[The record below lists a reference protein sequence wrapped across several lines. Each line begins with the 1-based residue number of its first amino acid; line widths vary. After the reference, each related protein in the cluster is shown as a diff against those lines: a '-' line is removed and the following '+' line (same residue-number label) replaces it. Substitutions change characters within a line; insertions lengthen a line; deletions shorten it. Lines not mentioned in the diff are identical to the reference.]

1 MDRSFF
7 TLNISDDILQ
17 QIKKIIDEKDNCN
30 CDYHISGSSVWFQA
44 ESQETELRLLT
55 LGDYSMTISRVGFVN
70 QRCGTMTAI
79 LDLLLNYCKT
89 KGIKKF
95 TVQSVCTPEMANF
108 CLKHGITPD
117 PHAIMEMDNGF
128 IFGDYCIEIA

>member
-7 TLNISDDILQ
+7 TLNISDDILRR
-17 QIKKIIDEKDNCN
+17 IKKIIDEKDNCN
-30 CDYHISGSSVWFQA
+30 CDYHITGSSVWFRA
-44 ESQETELRLLT
+44 ENQETELRLLT
-55 LGDYSMTISRVGFVN
+55 LGDYSMTISRVAFVN